1 MNQILMASD
10 YPYVN
15 IRTDDRLEYYRVL
28 DEASK
33 VFFFLKKWIRKKIQG
48 DILEFERFLMCRM
61 QKTLDLYVAALDQP
75 VKKSTPKITENY
87 ETEQV
92 DTFRASVIE
101 LWIYSFK

>member
-33 VFFFLKKWIRKKIQG
+33 VIFSKKWIRKKIQG

-101 LWIYSFK
+101 LWISSFK